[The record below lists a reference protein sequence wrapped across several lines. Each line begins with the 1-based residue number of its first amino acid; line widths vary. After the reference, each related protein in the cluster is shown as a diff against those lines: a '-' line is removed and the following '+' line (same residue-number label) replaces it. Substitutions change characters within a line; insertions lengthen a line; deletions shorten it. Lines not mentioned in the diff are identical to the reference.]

1 MEGADRSG
9 RQSGVGG
16 KKESEMEVLRGHAGC
31 PLDTSISPIV
41 TTFGAAKLWSTPVA
55 DNPRYA
61 TG

>member
-1 MEGADRSG
+1 VEGADRSG

-41 TTFGAAKLWSTPVA
+41 TTFGAAKL
-55 DNPRYA
+55 
-61 TG
+61 